1 MTSQFDPYGRQKAS
15 GRPILLLLGFV
26 VLGIAL
32 AFVLFGSDLFDPRPG
47 PITTTDSG
55 LLDSVT
61 QFATSDPIVAQL
73 PGDIAG
79 APQVGSEAPSF
90 VLADLAGNPVSLADF
105 RGQPV
110 IINFWATWCA
120 PCRIE
125 MPELQAAYDQYQ
137 ADGLVILAVNREE
150 DLATVQ
156 AYFVDEMGLTFT
168 ALLDEQA
175 FAANVYNVFNMPTT
189 YFVDPAGMVTA
200 VHRGPMTKGQIDG
213 YLANT
218 IPAGGEPHE

>member
-47 PITTTDSG
+47 PITTTNSG

-175 FAANVYNVFNMPTT
+175 FAANVYNVFNMRTT

-218 IPAGGEPHE
+218 IPAGG

>member
-1 MTSQFDPYGRQKAS
+1 
-15 GRPILLLLGFV
+15 
-26 VLGIAL
+26 
-32 AFVLFGSDLFDPRPG
+32 
-47 PITTTDSG
+47 
-55 LLDSVT
+55 
-61 QFATSDPIVAQL
+61 
-73 PGDIAG
+73 
-79 APQVGSEAPSF
+79 PSF

-218 IPAGGEPHE
+218 IPAGG

>member
-218 IPAGGEPHE
+218 IPAGG

>member
-47 PITTTDSG
+47 PITTTNSG

-218 IPAGGEPHE
+218 IPAGG

>member
-47 PITTTDSG
+47 PITTTNSG

-79 APQVGSEAPSF
+79 APQVGSEAPS
-90 VLADLAGNPVSLADF
+90 
-105 RGQPV
+105 
-110 IINFWATWCA
+110 
-120 PCRIE
+120 
-125 MPELQAAYDQYQ
+125 
-137 ADGLVILAVNREE
+137 
-150 DLATVQ
+150 
-156 AYFVDEMGLTFT
+156 
-168 ALLDEQA
+168 
-175 FAANVYNVFNMPTT
+175 
-189 YFVDPAGMVTA
+189 
-200 VHRGPMTKGQIDG
+200 
-213 YLANT
+213 
-218 IPAGGEPHE
+218 

>member
-15 GRPILLLLGFV
+15 GRPVLLLLGFV

-55 LLDSVT
+55 ILDSVT

-79 APQVGSEAPSF
+79 APQVGSEAPGF

-125 MPELQAAYDQYQ
+125 MPELQAAYEQYQ

-218 IPAGGEPHE
+218 IPAGG

>member
-15 GRPILLLLGFV
+15 GRPVLLLLGFV

-55 LLDSVT
+55 ILDSVT

-125 MPELQAAYDQYQ
+125 MPELQAAYEQYQ

-200 VHRGPMTKGQIDG
+200 VHRGPMTTGQIDG

-218 IPAGGEPHE
+218 IPAGG